1 MNSLIFL
8 TYLDQQWLN
17 SLSWRGDNVGFLGLL
32 FYFLLAVTRSILNGN
47 MFKNGVLAPIF
58 NFSVHTG
65 SRVSVSKMS
74 YHAYD
79 QAWAYAVWISK
90 IRLLVLRILAKSLFP
105 SKPEVDF
112 QRQHFSIITSIKPE
126 HMPFEFR
133 KSVYWFSRYEQKAFS
148 RLNRKYISSD
158 NNFLSS
164 LLSNLKIS
172 RLNFENPSINTQVM
186 SQKPVF
192 EGHFQFSWRNR
203 K

>member
-1 MNSLIFL
+1 MLGHLLQHVVIQHLAGEGQVWQGDHIWWAEYPHALYKHSNL
-8 TYLDQQWLN
+8 
-17 SLSWRGDNVGFLGLL
+17 LS
-32 FYFLLAVTRSILNGN
+32 YILLAVTRSILNGN

-65 SRVSVSKMS
+65 SRFSVSKMS

-112 QRQHFSIITSIKPE
+112 QRQHFSIINSIKPK

-148 RLNRKYISSD
+148 RLNRK
-158 NNFLSS
+158 
-164 LLSNLKIS
+164 
-172 RLNFENPSINTQVM
+172 
-186 SQKPVF
+186 
-192 EGHFQFSWRNR
+192 
-203 K
+203 